1 MARSDQQE
9 HDRKLTE
16 INRDKLSAN
25 KNLLLWYE
33 KLYRTQ
39 FSALDDIDRLVILEI
54 GSGTSPLKLFYEN
67 VITSDIM
74 ELAYLDLVFDCHEI
88 AQLNSIGDESVDIIT
103 FTNVLH
109 HLSDPLLFLQKAA
122 VKLKRGGR
130 IIMTEPYYS
139 LLSGVIYHFLH
150 HEPSDF
156 ATDTPCHQRIQSP
169 LSSANMAVPYILFFM
184 ERGWE
189 KPLLD
194 LYEFSGKSIK
204 YFSAIS
210 YMATGGISRR
220 IPLPHWFYKILLRL
234 DLKLSAAFPRL
245 CSSFFILTLTRK

>member
-130 IIMTEPYYS
+130 IIM
-139 LLSGVIYHFLH
+139 
-150 HEPSDF
+150 
-156 ATDTPCHQRIQSP
+156 
-169 LSSANMAVPYILFFM
+169 
-184 ERGWE
+184 
-189 KPLLD
+189 
-194 LYEFSGKSIK
+194 
-204 YFSAIS
+204 
-210 YMATGGISRR
+210 
-220 IPLPHWFYKILLRL
+220 
-234 DLKLSAAFPRL
+234 
-245 CSSFFILTLTRK
+245 